1 MIRIVTTALLGMILF
16 TACKEKAATPQK
28 IENGG
33 DEIYNVEADD
43 KAMNAAIAKAGA
55 TYPDFLK
62 ALKSPEPTAQ
72 GYAVKIKFEEGDAV
86 EHMWLGDLHF
96 KDGKLLGIL
105 NSDPVSIKKVSPG
118 DTLEVD
124 KSSLSDWMYIK
135 NNKLMGGYT
144 VKVLYDKMS
153 DAEKKEFVTESGFA
167 IE

>member
-1 MIRIVTTALLGMILF
+1 MVRTVITALLGIMLF
-16 TACKEKAATPQK
+16 TACKEKEATPNK

-33 DEIYNVEADD
+33 DEVYNVEADD
-43 KAMNAAIAKAGA
+43 KAMNAAIAKAAA

-62 ALKSPEPTAQ
+62 ALKSTDPSAE
-72 GYAVKIKFEEGDAV
+72 GHAVKIKFEEGDAV

-96 KDGKLLGIL
+96 KGGKLLGIL

-124 KSSLSDWMYIK
+124 KSRLSDWMYIK
-135 NNKLMGGYT
+135 DHKLMGGYT
-144 VKVLYDKMS
+144 VRVLYDKMNE
-153 DAEKKEFVTESGFA
+153 AEKKQFVTESGFA